1 MRPKR
6 KKGAILH
13 DEAVR
18 LETTK
23 ASSYLLLLV
32 PQKKKMKI
40 LTGIIFAFQLYFLSL
55 KSALN
60 FTNQL

>member
-32 PQKKKMKI
+32 PKKKMKI